1 MKQRILVAVVGVPAL
16 LAVLCAAPDWA
27 TLALLMGLCIIASHE
42 LLAAVLPPEKT
53 RRWWGLAATLAVFV
67 VANVYFSHERFA
79 GTAAAG
85 LMPWLLAALV
95 VVVFLCMVL
104 EYGKKEEMD
113 FTALCAILVAGAA
126 IPLALSCLLRLR
138 MLEHGAGLVLIP
150 LVAAFMSDT
159 MALFGGMLFGKTKL
173 APVVSPKKTRE
184 GAVSGLV
191 GGDGI
196 KMRQYAMRGAAMSG
210 GYVCD
215 VIAEALSMAESNAC
229 MRRIVAAPTAGAC
242 GVLPAVLLPLCNYE
256 ELTQHQL
263 LEALYVASGIGAV
276 IAHRACISG
285 AAGGCQAE
293 IGTAAAM
300 AAGALVAIK
309 GGTGAQIGHAV
320 AMALKNLMGL
330 ICDPVAGLV
339 EVPCV
344 KRNVIGAVDAVS
356 AADMALA
363 GVESRIPVDEVIDA
377 MGDVGRRMPVEFRE
391 TALGGLATTPTGQEI
406 KHCMNKKEE

>member
-85 LMPWLLAALV
+85 LMPWLVAALV
-95 VVVFLCMVL
+95 VLLFLCMVL

-184 GAVSGLV
+184 GAISGLV
-191 GGDGI
+191 GGMVG
-196 KMRQYAMRGAAMSG
+196 MVLVRAAGSGGRGA
-210 GYVCD
+210 
-215 VIAEALSMAESNAC
+215 
-229 MRRIVAAPTAGAC
+229 
-242 GVLPAVLLPLCNYE
+242 
-256 ELTQHQL
+256 
-263 LEALYVASGIGAV
+263 
-276 IAHRACISG
+276 G
-285 AAGGCQAE
+285 AAGRSQLLLRQAAVRHQ
-293 IGTAAAM
+293 GLRTAAA
-300 AAGALVAIK
+300 GARRR
-309 GGTGAQIGHAV
+309 TG
-320 AMALKNLMGL
+320 
-330 ICDPVAGLV
+330 PV
-339 EVPCV
+339 
-344 KRNVIGAVDAVS
+344 
-356 AADMALA
+356 
-363 GVESRIPVDEVIDA
+363 
-377 MGDVGRRMPVEFRE
+377 
-391 TALGGLATTPTGQEI
+391 
-406 KHCMNKKEE
+406 

>member
-85 LMPWLLAALV
+85 LMPWLVAALV
-95 VVVFLCMVL
+95 VVIFLCMVL

-150 LVAAFMSDT
+150 LVSAFMSDSL
-159 MALFGGMLFGKTKL
+159 ALFGGMLFGKTKL
-173 APVVSPKKTRE
+173 APRVSPKKTRE

-191 GGDGI
+191 GGMVGMILFRIVFFLCTEVQLHIGWCVALGFVGAVMGQLGDLSFSSVKRQCGI
-196 KMRQYAMRGAAMSG
+196 KDYGRLLPGHG
-210 GYVCD
+210 GVLD
-215 VIAEALSMAESNAC
+215 RFDSVIF
-229 MRRIVAAPTAGAC
+229 AAP
-242 GVLPAVLLPLCNYE
+242 
-256 ELTQHQL
+256 
-263 LEALYVASGIGAV
+263 V
-276 IAHRACISG
+276 IWMI
-285 AAGGCQAE
+285 
-293 IGTAAAM
+293 
-300 AAGALVAIK
+300 
-309 GGTGAQIGHAV
+309 
-320 AMALKNLMGL
+320 
-330 ICDPVAGLV
+330 
-339 EVPCV
+339 
-344 KRNVIGAVDAVS
+344 VDA
-356 AADMALA
+356 APLY
-363 GVESRIPVDEVIDA
+363 
-377 MGDVGRRMPVEFRE
+377 
-391 TALGGLATTPTGQEI
+391 
-406 KHCMNKKEE
+406 

>member
-79 GTAAAG
+79 GTAAG

-191 GGDGI
+191 GG
-196 KMRQYAMRGAAMSG
+196 
-210 GYVCD
+210 
-215 VIAEALSMAESNAC
+215 MAG
-229 MRRIVAAPTAGAC
+229 MVLYRIIFFLCTEVPLHIGWC
-242 GVLPAVLLPLCNYE
+242 VLLGLVGAVLG
-256 ELTQHQL
+256 QL
-263 LEALYVASGIGAV
+263 GDLSF
-276 IAHRACISG
+276 S
-285 AAGGCQAE
+285 
-293 IGTAAAM
+293 
-300 AAGALVAIK
+300 
-309 GGTGAQIGHAV
+309 
-320 AMALKNLMGL
+320 
-330 ICDPVAGLV
+330 
-339 EVPCV
+339 CV
-344 KRNVIGAVDAVS
+344 KRQYGIKDYGRLLPGHGGVLDRFDSVIFAAPVIWMIVNAVT
-356 AADMALA
+356 LY
-363 GVESRIPVDEVIDA
+363 
-377 MGDVGRRMPVEFRE
+377 
-391 TALGGLATTPTGQEI
+391 
-406 KHCMNKKEE
+406 

>member
-138 MLEHGAGLVLIP
+138 MLEHGG
-150 LVAAFMSDT
+150 
-159 MALFGGMLFGKTKL
+159 
-173 APVVSPKKTRE
+173 
-184 GAVSGLV
+184 
-191 GGDGI
+191 
-196 KMRQYAMRGAAMSG
+196 
-210 GYVCD
+210 
-215 VIAEALSMAESNAC
+215 
-229 MRRIVAAPTAGAC
+229 AGAD
-242 GVLPAVLLPLCNYE
+242 
-256 ELTQHQL
+256 
-263 LEALYVASGIGAV
+263 S
-276 IAHRACISG
+276 
-285 AAGGCQAE
+285 AGGGVHERHHGPVRRHAVRQDE
-293 IGTAAAM
+293 
-300 AAGALVAIK
+300 AGA
-309 GGTGAQIGHAV
+309 GGESQ
-320 AMALKNLMGL
+320 K
-330 ICDPVAGLV
+330 DP
-339 EVPCV
+339 
-344 KRNVIGAVDAVS
+344 
-356 AADMALA
+356 
-363 GVESRIPVDEVIDA
+363 
-377 MGDVGRRMPVEFRE
+377 
-391 TALGGLATTPTGQEI
+391 
-406 KHCMNKKEE
+406 

>member
-85 LMPWLLAALV
+85 LMPWLVAALV
-95 VVVFLCMVL
+95 VVIFLCMVL

-113 FTALCAILVAGAA
+113 FTALCAILMAGVA
-126 IPLALSCLLRLR
+126 IPMALTCLLRLR

-191 GGDGI
+191 GG
-196 KMRQYAMRGAAMSG
+196 
-210 GYVCD
+210 
-215 VIAEALSMAESNAC
+215 MAG
-229 MRRIVAAPTAGAC
+229 MVLYRIIFFLCTEVQLHIGWC
-242 GVLPAVLLPLCNYE
+242 VLLGLVGAVLG
-256 ELTQHQL
+256 QL
-263 LEALYVASGIGAV
+263 GDLSF
-276 IAHRACISG
+276 S
-285 AAGGCQAE
+285 
-293 IGTAAAM
+293 
-300 AAGALVAIK
+300 
-309 GGTGAQIGHAV
+309 
-320 AMALKNLMGL
+320 
-330 ICDPVAGLV
+330 
-339 EVPCV
+339 CV
-344 KRNVIGAVDAVS
+344 KRQYGIKDYGRLLPGHGGVLDRFDSVIFAAPVIWMIVNAV
-356 AADMALA
+356 ALY
-363 GVESRIPVDEVIDA
+363 
-377 MGDVGRRMPVEFRE
+377 
-391 TALGGLATTPTGQEI
+391 
-406 KHCMNKKEE
+406 

>member
-85 LMPWLLAALV
+85 LMPWLVAALV
-95 VVVFLCMVL
+95 VVLFLCMVL

-113 FTALCAILVAGAA
+113 FTALCAILMAGVA
-126 IPLALSCLLRLR
+126 IPMALTCLLRLR
-138 MLEHGAGLVLIP
+138 MLEYGAGLVLIP

-191 GGDGI
+191 GGMAGMILFRIFFFLCTEVQLHIGWCVLLGLVGSVLGQLGDLSFSCIKRQYGI
-196 KMRQYAMRGAAMSG
+196 KDYGRLLPGHG
-210 GYVCD
+210 GVLD
-215 VIAEALSMAESNAC
+215 RFDSVIF
-229 MRRIVAAPTAGAC
+229 AAP
-242 GVLPAVLLPLCNYE
+242 VIWMIVNAV
-256 ELTQHQL
+256 
-263 LEALYVASGIGAV
+263 ALY
-276 IAHRACISG
+276 
-285 AAGGCQAE
+285 
-293 IGTAAAM
+293 
-300 AAGALVAIK
+300 
-309 GGTGAQIGHAV
+309 
-320 AMALKNLMGL
+320 
-330 ICDPVAGLV
+330 
-339 EVPCV
+339 
-344 KRNVIGAVDAVS
+344 
-356 AADMALA
+356 
-363 GVESRIPVDEVIDA
+363 
-377 MGDVGRRMPVEFRE
+377 
-391 TALGGLATTPTGQEI
+391 
-406 KHCMNKKEE
+406 

>member
-85 LMPWLLAALV
+85 LMPWLVAALV
-95 VVVFLCMVL
+95 VVLFLCMVL

-191 GGDGI
+191 GG
-196 KMRQYAMRGAAMSG
+196 
-210 GYVCD
+210 
-215 VIAEALSMAESNAC
+215 MAG
-229 MRRIVAAPTAGAC
+229 MVLYRIIFFLCTEVPLHIGWC
-242 GVLPAVLLPLCNYE
+242 VLLGLVGAVLG
-256 ELTQHQL
+256 QL
-263 LEALYVASGIGAV
+263 GDLSFSCIKRLY
-276 IAHRACISG
+276 
-285 AAGGCQAE
+285 
-293 IGTAAAM
+293 
-300 AAGALVAIK
+300 
-309 GGTGAQIGHAV
+309 
-320 AMALKNLMGL
+320 GL
-330 ICDPVAGLV
+330 
-339 EVPCV
+339 
-344 KRNVIGAVDAVS
+344 
-356 AADMALA
+356 
-363 GVESRIPVDEVIDA
+363 
-377 MGDVGRRMPVEFRE
+377 
-391 TALGGLATTPTGQEI
+391 
-406 KHCMNKKEE
+406 

>member
-191 GGDGI
+191 GGMVG
-196 KMRQYAMRGAAMSG
+196 MVLY
-210 GYVCD
+210 
-215 VIAEALSMAESNAC
+215 
-229 MRRIVAAPTAGAC
+229 RIIFFLCTEVPLHIGWC
-242 GVLPAVLLPLCNYE
+242 VLGLVGAVLG
-256 ELTQHQL
+256 QL
-263 LEALYVASGIGAV
+263 GDLSF
-276 IAHRACISG
+276 S
-285 AAGGCQAE
+285 
-293 IGTAAAM
+293 
-300 AAGALVAIK
+300 
-309 GGTGAQIGHAV
+309 
-320 AMALKNLMGL
+320 
-330 ICDPVAGLV
+330 
-339 EVPCV
+339 CV
-344 KRNVIGAVDAVS
+344 KRQYGIKDYGRLLPGHGGVLDRFDSVIFAAPVIWMIVNAVT
-356 AADMALA
+356 LY
-363 GVESRIPVDEVIDA
+363 
-377 MGDVGRRMPVEFRE
+377 
-391 TALGGLATTPTGQEI
+391 
-406 KHCMNKKEE
+406 